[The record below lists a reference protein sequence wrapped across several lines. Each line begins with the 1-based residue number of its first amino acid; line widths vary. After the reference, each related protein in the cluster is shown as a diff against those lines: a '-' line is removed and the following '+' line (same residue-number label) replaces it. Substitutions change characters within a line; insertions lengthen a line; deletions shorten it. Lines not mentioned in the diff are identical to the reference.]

1 LITLVFNIE
10 QTGEFV
16 NETIRFCH
24 DRKSRSHGWLKIIHM
39 SVQIS
44 RLGAA
49 DKKIRNRLPRDPA
62 TILAVMAGVLWS
74 LGILQ
79 FALRHVVER

>member
-1 LITLVFNIE
+1 
-10 QTGEFV
+10 
-16 NETIRFCH
+16 
-24 DRKSRSHGWLKIIHM
+24 M
-39 SVQIS
+39 SVQIG
-44 RLGAA
+44 RLDAA